1 MNDPRALGSLITRL
15 MARTGYDRQQG
26 NDALRNAWE
35 EVIPPSLQGT
45 SQPGTV
51 RRGILEVFVSHS
63 ALIQEMGFHKQ
74 VLLQKLQKRVPN
86 EGITDIRCRL
96 LIDAGQE

>member
-1 MNDPRALGSLITRL
+1 MNDPRSLGSLITRL

-26 NDALRNAWE
+26 SDALRSAWS
-35 EVIPPSLQGT
+35 EVVPASLQGS

-51 RRGILEVFVSHS
+51 RRGVLEVFVSHS
-63 ALIQEMGFHKQ
+63 ALIQEMGFHKRE
-74 VLLQKLQKRVPN
+74 LLKKLQTKVPA

-96 LIDAGQE
+96 LIDAGQD